1 MKQTIMIVD
10 DSKVNRDYLG
20 AIFEANNFA
29 VLEAGRGGE
38 ALEMIEITQPDVMIL
53 DLNMPGIGGLETLRS
68 IRAKGFNFPVII
80 FTSDNREEIKHRCM
94 QAGATEML
102 FKPSKPNQILSL
114 IHKCIVSSSDSPAK
128 I

>member
-20 AIFEANNFA
+20 AIFEANNFE

-38 ALEMIEITQPDVMIL
+38 ALEIIETTQPDVMIL

-68 IRAKGFNFPVII
+68 IRAKGFNFPIII
-80 FTSDNREEIKHRCM
+80 FTSDNREEIKQKCL

-102 FKPSKPNQILSL
+102 FKPSKPTQIMSV
-114 IHKCIVSSSDSPAK
+114 INKCIVSSSDAPK
-128 I
+128 